1 MNRHLQ
7 VFILAVGFDL
17 YWLMVVLLRE
27 RGLVLW
33 LGLAILACF
42 LLPPAQRLYALM
54 LAAAGSSLDAL

>member
-17 YWLMVVLLRE
+17 YWLMVVLFRE
-27 RGLVLW
+27 RGLALW

-42 LLPPAQRLYALM
+42 LLP
-54 LAAAGSSLDAL
+54 AAVCATSVRVNAGSGG